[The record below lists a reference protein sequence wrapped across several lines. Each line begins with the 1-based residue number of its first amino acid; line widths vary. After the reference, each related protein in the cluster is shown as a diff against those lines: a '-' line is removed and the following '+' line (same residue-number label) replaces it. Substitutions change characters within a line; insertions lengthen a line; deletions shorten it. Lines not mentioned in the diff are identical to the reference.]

1 MTRWRGRRGE
11 WLLGLLCFLA
21 ACAPAAE
28 PAAGPMAGLDPERLE
43 RIGGVVGDSIGAG
56 EIPGAVVIVG
66 RHGEVGYCRAFGS
79 RALVPAPEPMMT
91 DTVFDVS
98 SLTKVLATTPA
109 VMILVEEGKVRLDD
123 RVSRYLPK
131 FTGGGKEKITVRQ
144 LLTHYS
150 GLRPDFDLSREW
162 SGTGAALREL
172 WGENTEAEPGTKFV
186 YSDLNFIALGELVRA
201 VSGRGLELFARERIH
216 APLGMNDTGFLPPKA
231 LLGRIAPT
239 EPRRNTLRY
248 LGGRA
253 EGLDAMV
260 RGEVHDPTAWRMGGV
275 AGHAGLFSS
284 ARDLALYAQMLLGGG
299 AFGGGAHGG
308 RRLLS
313 PAAVAAMTRPQSPA
327 GALPLR
333 GFGWDIDSDY
343 ASPRGELLGG
353 GYGHTG
359 FTGTSLWVW
368 PEEGLFVGILT
379 NRVHPSGG
387 KNINHLRGAIANIVA
402 GALLP

>member
-1 MTRWRGRRGE
+1 MPTKWSAA
-11 WLLGLLCFLA
+11 LGLWCFLVA
-21 ACAPAAE
+21 AALPA
-28 PAAGPMAGLDPERLE
+28 GTGAGLDPARLE
-43 RIGGVVGDSIGAG
+43 RIGDAVGDSIRAG

-66 RHGEVGYCRAFGS
+66 RHGEVAYRRAFGS
-79 RALVPAPEPMMT
+79 RALVPAPEPMT
-91 DTVFDVS
+91 ADTVFDVS
-98 SLTKVLATTPA
+98 SLTKVMATTPA
-109 VMILVEEGKVRLDD
+109 VMILAEEGKVRLDD
-123 RVSRYLPK
+123 PVSRYLPR
-131 FTGGGKEKITVRQ
+131 FTGGGKDKITVRQ

-162 SGTGAALREL
+162 SGTEAALREL
-172 WGENTEAEPGTKFV
+172 WGEKTEAEPGTKFV

-201 VSGRGLELFARERIH
+201 VSGRGLELFARERIY
-216 APLGMNDTGFLPPKA
+216 APLGMKDTGFLPPA
-231 LLGRIAPT
+231 SLRGRIAPT

-284 ARDLALYAQMLLGGG
+284 ARDLAVYAQMLLGG
-299 AFGGGAHGG
+299 AHEGG
-308 RRLLS
+308 RLLS
-313 PAAVAAMTRPQSPA
+313 PATVEAMTGPQSPA
-327 GALPLR
+327 GALPVR

-368 PEEGLFVGILT
+368 PDEGLFIGILT

>member
-1 MTRWRGRRGE
+1 MRQNGPARRW
-11 WLLGLLCFLA
+11 LGLLCLLG
-21 ACAPAAE
+21 ACAPAS
-28 PAAGPMAGLDPERLE
+28 GTGAGLDPARLE
-43 RIGGVVGDSIGAG
+43 RIGEAVGEAVRAG

-66 RHGEVGYCRAFGS
+66 RRGAADYCRAFGN
-79 RALVPAPEPMMT
+79 RALVPAAEPMT
-91 DTVFDVS
+91 ADTVFDVS
-98 SLTKVLATTPA
+98 SLTKVMATTPA
-109 VMILVEEGKVRLDD
+109 VMLLVEEGRLRLDD
-123 RVSRYLPK
+123 RVSRYLPE

-162 SGTGAALREL
+162 SGTAGALREL
-172 WGENTEAEPGTKFV
+172 WGMKTEAEPGTKFV

-201 VSGRGLELFARERIH
+201 LSGKSLDVFARERVF

-248 LGGRA
+248 LGGREEA
-253 EGLDAMV
+253 LDAMV

-275 AGHAGLFSS
+275 AGHAGVFSS
-284 ARDLALYAQMLLGGG
+284 ARDLARYARMLLGDG
-299 AFGGGAHGG
+299 ASAGGAHGG
-308 RRLLS
+308 GRLLS
-313 PAAVAAMTRPQSPA
+313 PATVEAMTRPQSPA
-327 GALPLR
+327 GALPER
-333 GFGWDIDSDY
+333 GFGWDIGSDY
-343 ASPRGELLGG
+343 ASPRGDLLGG

-368 PEEGLFVGILT
+368 PEEGLYVGVLT
-379 NRVHPSGG
+379 NRVHPDGG

-402 GALLP
+402 AALLP